1 MYMQKLVFLMSEF
14 QLFGINYDKLY
25 EAWCILSIPKL
36 PSMDK

>member
-25 EAWCILSIPKL
+25 EAWCKLPKL